1 MKDDFFEFLVA
12 TDQVDEF
19 LGLKDEYNDIDK
31 EIKEI
36 EKYILRLER
45 NGIYTDYQKE
55 DLEFNKKRLKEL
67 KNIKKEQQR

>member
-19 LGLKDEYNDIDK
+19 LGLKDEYKDIDK
-31 EIKEI
+31 EITEI
-36 EKYILRLER
+36 EEYILRLER
-45 NGIYTDYQKE
+45 NGIYTNYQKE
-55 DLEFNKKRLKEL
+55 DLEYNKKRLKEL

>member
-1 MKDDFFEFLVA
+1 MKDDFLDFLIA
-12 TDQVDEF
+12 TDQIDEF
-19 LGLKDEYNDIDK
+19 LGLKDEYKDIDK

-36 EKYILRLER
+36 EEYILRLER

>member
-19 LGLKDEYNDIDK
+19 LGLKDEYKDIDK

-36 EKYILRLER
+36 EEYILRLER

>member
-1 MKDDFFEFLVA
+1 VQEI
-12 TDQVDEF
+12 
-19 LGLKDEYNDIDK
+19 NDIKK

-36 EKYILRLER
+36 EEYISRLEN

-67 KNIKKEQQR
+67 IKKEQEEK

>member
-12 TDQVDEF
+12 TDQVDDF
-19 LGLKDEYNDIDK
+19 LGLKDEYKDIDK

-36 EKYILRLER
+36 EEYILRLER

-67 KNIKKEQQR
+67 KNIKKEQ

>member
-1 MKDDFFEFLVA
+1 MKDEFFEFLVA

-19 LGLKDEYNDIDK
+19 LGLKDEYKDIDK

-36 EKYILRLER
+36 EEYILRLER